1 MRRSTLAFASACALA
16 AASTP
21 SLAAQVM
28 LRMEGTITSGAFY
41 TGPFVGAGAGDAVVL
56 EVLFD
61 TSIPDTSQ
69 VAGWEAYH
77 NPAAPFTLTVGSYT
91 YSDLAH
97 PTYGS
102 WLGIRHDTNFLNDGL
117 PNDVEDVLTVAFAFP
132 GTYDFLNVFLI
143 DQDATAFDDYTYPDA
158 LPSMNEFEFAIGRF
172 IFDDYSDDPFF
183 SVSSVTLTPVGIPL
197 PSASLL
203 AAAGLAGLGL
213 YRRRA

>member
-41 TGPFVGAGAGDAVVL
+41 AGPFVGASAGDTIIL
-56 EVLFD
+56 EYLFD
-61 TSIPDTSQ
+61 TATPDIDPGAEHS
-69 VAGWEAYH
+69 AYH
-77 NPAAPFTLTVGSYT
+77 NPAAPFTLTVGANS

-97 PTYGS
+97 PIYGS
-102 WLGIRHDTNFLNDGL
+102 GLGIRHDYNFLSDGS
-117 PNDVEDVLTVAFAFP
+117 PEDVIYVSLAFP
-132 GTYDFLNVFLI
+132 GTYDSIYFVLI
-143 DQDATAFDDYTYPDA
+143 DQDANALDGYGFPDA
-158 LPSMNEFEFAIGRF
+158 LPSTSEFEFAVGRF
-172 IFDDYSDDPFF
+172 FFDDYSDDPFF
-183 SVSSVTLTPVGIPL
+183 SVLSVTLTPVGIPL